1 MIKRLF
7 SCALL
12 GVILVSCAPSHYKL
26 TGSVWGFDEGDTVC
40 LYKVGNIIPLG
51 SSVVKDGKFT
61 FQGKQDSTIL
71 ASLRTMINGK
81 PKKMTLPFFLENGN
95 LIAKGDSMDWS
106 LTGSIHNDIYQK
118 YQNERKE
125 YILEWADLS
134 PFTMT
139 NEQRKTYNERIKE
152 IDSIMSSINRRYF
165 EANLDNPVGLKL
177 FPTTIKEYDIKKQQE
192 LTEHFH
198 ALWPE
203 DKFITKH
210 KERVETQMK
219 TLVGELFTDYSMQ
232 TPDGKRVSLSEY
244 VSKNKYTLV
253 DIWASWC
260 TPYPAQKTRL
270 VEAYQK
276 YKDKGLEIVGVSIDT
291 DKAAWTSAIK
301 EWGMP
306 WPQISDLKGWKSQ
319 ATQLYYIENIPY
331 RILIDQN
338 GIIVGRN
345 IQSKELDAVL
355 EKFLK

>member
-1 MIKRLF
+1 
-7 SCALL
+7 
-12 GVILVSCAPSHYKL
+12 
-26 TGSVWGFDEGDTVC
+26 
-40 LYKVGNIIPLG
+40 
-51 SSVVKDGKFT
+51 
-61 FQGKQDSTIL
+61 
-71 ASLRTMINGK
+71 
-81 PKKMTLPFFLENGN
+81 
-95 LIAKGDSMDWS
+95 
-106 LTGSIHNDIYQK
+106 
-118 YQNERKE
+118 
-125 YILEWADLS
+125 
-134 PFTMT
+134 
-139 NEQRKTYNERIKE
+139 
-152 IDSIMSSINRRYF
+152 MSSINRRYL